1 MADFRLDCYP
11 LGASEKP
18 RMVAEAACAMRQLP
32 ELTVFGCDDAVP
44 AVGAA
49 VVEVDLL
56 AEERAVVAVDAVPV
70 LAVELLAVELLVPDA
85 AMQPASVTIAATLPA
100 PTIRRDLRAGC
111 GLRFRDGRGLS
122 LRSRFVGVVIG
133 GLRSFA
139 PLGC

>member
-1 MADFRLDCYP
+1 
-11 LGASEKP
+11 
-18 RMVAEAACAMRQLP
+18 MVAGTACEMCQLP

-44 AVGAA
+44 AVALDVE

-56 AEERAVVAVDAVPV
+56 AEELPVVAPVAAVDAVPV
-70 LAVELLAVELLVPDA
+70 PAVELLAVELLVPDA